1 MAWNFKLLPS
11 DSLESSLRWQA
22 VMLWLCSAALALL
35 VSWTWPL
42 WWVWLSTLLG
52 TLWLNRQQQLQA
64 KRQLAAFN
72 RASVQLEALHNQ
84 DYSLQARAAYRR
96 GIAADFQQQ
105 LHQLSQQLQQR
116 KSFFDEQQFLLYRLI
131 DQLNTPILVFDHKQQ
146 LSYANNE
153 FATLFGRPWPSMRHA
168 SASLLGLHPEPNWHF
183 VDAVRQRQWQIRHS
197 RFLEQ
202 GQRQQL
208 LVFIN
213 IQTALRETEL
223 RAWQQLIRVLSHEI
237 RNSLTPVLAL
247 SEHLQQKLPVGREQ
261 QALQLILERSRHLQD
276 FVSRYSELNK
286 PLSIHLQRIES
297 DQLCHAL
304 QLLFDGQLIINA
316 GPAITFVSDMT
327 LLQQVLINLLKNAV
341 EAGSPAGTVEIRC
354 RQQSQMLIEVLD
366 QGQGLLAPQDL
377 FVPFYSTKP
386 TGQGIGLVLCRQII
400 EQLGGSLNLA
410 NRTDRSNGVCA
421 QIILPSLAAP
431 VGEADYSSLLPSGT
445 A

>member
-22 VMLWLCSAALALL
+22 VMLWLCSTALALL

-42 WWVWLSTLLG
+42 WWVWLITLLG

-84 DYSLQARAAYRR
+84 DYSLQARAAYRG

-223 RAWQQLIRVLSHEI
+223 RAWQQ
-237 RNSLTPVLAL
+237 
-247 SEHLQQKLPVGREQ
+247 
-261 QALQLILERSRHLQD
+261 
-276 FVSRYSELNK
+276 
-286 PLSIHLQRIES
+286 
-297 DQLCHAL
+297 
-304 QLLFDGQLIINA
+304 FDPGA
-316 GPAITFVSDMT
+316 
-327 LLQQVLINLLKNAV
+327 
-341 EAGSPAGTVEIRC
+341 
-354 RQQSQMLIEVLD
+354 QS
-366 QGQGLLAPQDL
+366 
-377 FVPFYSTKP
+377 
-386 TGQGIGLVLCRQII
+386 
-400 EQLGGSLNLA
+400 
-410 NRTDRSNGVCA
+410 
-421 QIILPSLAAP
+421 
-431 VGEADYSSLLPSGT
+431 
-445 A
+445 

>member
-1 MAWNFKLLPS
+1 MAWNFKSLRS

-22 VMLWLCSAALALL
+22 LSLWLCSAVLALL
-35 VSWTWPL
+35 VSWTWPH
-42 WWVWLSTLLG
+42 WWVWLLTFLL
-52 TLWLNRQQQLQA
+52 TLWLNRQQQQHA

-72 RASVQLEALHNQ
+72 RASVQLEALQNQ
-84 DYSLQARAAYRR
+84 DYSLQAKAAYSA
-96 GIAADFQQQ
+96 GVAAGFQQQ
-105 LHQLSQQLQQR
+105 LHQLGQQLQQR

-153 FATLFGRPWPSMRHA
+153 FASLFGRPWQSMRHA
-168 SASLLGLHPEPNWHF
+168 SASLLGLQSEPNWHF

-247 SEHLQQKLPVGREQ
+247 SEHLQQKLSDGREQ
-261 QALQLILERSRHLQD
+261 QALQLISERSRHLQD

-286 PLSIHLQRIES
+286 PLSISLQLIKSER
-297 DQLCHAL
+297 LYNAL
-304 QLLFDGQLIINA
+304 QLLFDGKLQTSP
-316 GPAITFVSDMT
+316 GPAIEFISDMM
-327 LLQQVLINLLKNAV
+327 LLQQVLINLLKNAF
-341 EAGSPAGTVEIRC
+341 EAGSPPGSVEIRF
-354 RQQSQMLIEVLD
+354 RQHPQILIEVLD

-386 TGQGIGLVLCRQII
+386 QGQGIGLVLCRQII
-400 EQLGGSLNLA
+400 EQLGGSLSLA
-410 NRTDRSNGVCA
+410 NRTDHNNGACA
-421 QIILPSLAAP
+421 KIVLPQTMTP
-431 VGEADYSSLLPSGT
+431 ADMKH
-445 A
+445 